1 MSASSRAPM
10 SLPRDGVVLVGLSAA
25 DGFDTDCIADLG
37 THHPGAH
44 GMPRLRLTIADG
56 VVVSADPQIGQM
68 HRGAEKLF
76 ESRDY
81 RQVLLLADRHDW
93 LSPVGS
99 EIGAALCMEH
109 MLGIDVS
116 RRAQLLRMLVAEL
129 SRIAAH
135 AMFISEYPMHTLD
148 QTVAESPAWVD
159 AVSGW
164 RKLRDDILECIAAL
178 TGARVHVMWNVIGGV
193 LTDADAQWC
202 ERARDLVHINFLC
215 DATNA
220 VFETPAMTQRMSS
233 LGVVTSAV
241 VSDYAITGITAR
253 AVGVQRDAR
262 RNPGYLLY
270 AEFSEHLPTFFQSTG
285 SAQARINLLINE
297 ALASSRMVCVLSY
310 ALADSP
316 GEINI
321 QLPKTVRMPEGS
333 VYRETEN
340 ALGINGFWLVSAGD
354 KMPHRLKIRAASFS
368 TLSAIPV
375 VLAGLSTADV
385 IPTLATIPY
394 LAGDSDR

>member
-10 SLPRDGVVLVGLSAA
+10 SLPRDGEVLVGLSAA

-116 RRAQLLRMLVAEL
+116 RRAQLLRMIVSEF

-148 QTVAESPAWVD
+148 QTVAELPAWVD

-193 LTDADAQWC
+193 LNDADTQWC
-202 ERARDLVHINFLC
+202 DRARDLMSIDSLC
-215 DATNA
+215 DATAA
-220 VFETPAMTQRMSS
+220 VFDAPVVLQRLDGLTVINREM
-233 LGVVTSAV
+233 
-241 VSDYAITGITAR
+241 VSDHAITGITAR
-253 AVGVQRDAR
+253 AAGVQRDAR

-270 AEFSEHLPTFFQSTG
+270 DEFADHLPTFSQ
-285 SAQARINLLINE
+285 
-297 ALASSRMVCVLSY
+297 
-310 ALADSP
+310 
-316 GEINI
+316 
-321 QLPKTVRMPEGS
+321 
-333 VYRETEN
+333 
-340 ALGINGFWLVSAGD
+340 
-354 KMPHRLKIRAASFS
+354 
-368 TLSAIPV
+368 
-375 VLAGLSTADV
+375 
-385 IPTLATIPY
+385 
-394 LAGDSDR
+394 

>member
-1 MSASSRAPM
+1 
-10 SLPRDGVVLVGLSAA
+10 DGVIL
-25 DGFDTDCIADLG
+25 
-37 THHPGAH
+37 
-44 GMPRLRLTIADG
+44 
-56 VVVSADPQIGQM
+56 SADPQIGQM

-135 AMFISEYPMHTLD
+135 AMFISEFPMRTID
-148 QTVAESPAWVD
+148 ESVASSPAWMN
-159 AVSGW
+159 AVRDW
-164 RKLRDDILECIAAL
+164 RTLRDDILECVAAL

-193 LTDADAQWC
+193 LNDADTQWC
-202 ERARDLVHINFLC
+202 DRARDLMSIDSLC
-215 DATNA
+215 DATAA
-220 VFETPAMTQRMSS
+220 VFDAPVVLQRLDGLTVINREM
-233 LGVVTSAV
+233 
-241 VSDYAITGITAR
+241 VSDHAITGITAR
-253 AVGVQRDAR
+253 AAGVQRDAR

-270 AEFSEHLPTFFQSTG
+270 DEFADHLPTFSQSTG

-297 ALASSRMVCVLSY
+297 ALASSGMVCVLSY